1 MTKTNSTTFTDAE
14 IVLYANM
21 VKDELAE
28 EIANECGEG
37 YFDVHGVRDLE
48 AGVRNYTFDNDMLKH
63 LRYASAKLDGT
74 NLVYLRET
82 DFSLAERNNLPLL
95 DNTTVKNLYASRN
108 PEYFISGVEFYI
120 LSGDDIIDV
129 TEGIDLVYEAY
140 PEDLTTSDLAA
151 ASDLSI
157 PSSNQAV
164 RLPRAAHKVWLK
176 LVSIAY
182 KSSQEKPIPLTE
194 DEQKIEI
201 DRSKMYDILRGR
213 NQMRSFS
220 AAVPY
225 NDGQDY

>member
-95 DNTTVKNLYASRN
+95 DNATVKNLYASRS
-108 PEYFISGVEFYI
+108 PEYFISGMEFYI

-140 PEDLTTSDLAA
+140 PEDLTTSDLSA

-201 DRSKMYDILRGR
+201 DRSKLYDILRGR